1 MIFCVGRTSNGIL
14 EMEQTNL
21 TTTNRIVT
29 YRYEA
34 PGTYLTSVIVTYND
48 GTNVGVTKE
57 VVVT

>member
-1 MIFCVGRTSNGIL
+1 
-14 EMEQTNL
+14 MEQTNL

-34 PGTYLTSVIVTYND
+34 PGTYLTSVIVTYDD